1 MQIKISFSGT
11 KTATLPQLLVQMFT
25 TTWPGEI
32 FLCGSEVLTELLKET
47 GLGPIALSGI
57 GLIGTINHLGSM
69 SFGQNSLM
77 TTR

>member
-1 MQIKISFSGT
+1 M
-11 KTATLPQLLVQMFT
+11 

-57 GLIGTINHLGSM
+57 GLIGTIIRLGSM
-69 SFGQNSLM
+69 SFGQNNLNFKV
-77 TTR
+77 